1 MERSADR
8 ALYLPS
14 GDWLVLKRV
23 RRHGTGE
30 IKVTLAQVD
39 AVREGQGHAGSNPA
53 TSTMLR
59 PMLTHGAATAWV
71 N

>member
-1 MERSADR
+1 VERSADR

-23 RRHGTGE
+23 KRHGIGE
-30 IKVTLAQVD
+30 IKASLNMVD
-39 AVREGQGHAGSNPA
+39 AVREGQRHAGSTPA
-53 TSTMLR
+53 TST
-59 PMLTHGAATAWV
+59 TH